1 MFDLKGRKALATGST
16 QGIGYAIAKTLLQ
29 QGATVYILGG
39 GNEEKTRAAAMSIGT
54 PHYITQNLAECNAA
68 EKIYSITG
76 PVDIVVA
83 NASVQSR
90 KTWSDIT
97 EEDFDWQIDVNLKS
111 TLALMQKYIPDMQK
125 KGWGRFL
132 AVGSVQQYRPHKDMA
147 VYAASKCALQS
158 LVENIAKQVARDGV
172 TVNCLIP
179 GVIATPRND
188 GALSDNEYKE
198 KVLSSI
204 PAGFIGNAEDCAFG
218 ALYLCSDES
227 RYVTGAKLVIDG
239 GMKL

>member
-1 MFDLKGRKALATGST
+1 MFDLKGRKALVTGST

-29 QGATVYILGG
+29 QGATVYVLGG
-39 GNEEKTRAAAMSIGT
+39 GGEEKTRAAARSIGS

-90 KTWSDIT
+90 KVWSEIT

-158 LVENIAKQVARDGV
+158 LVENIAKQVAADGV

-198 KVLSSI
+198 KILSSI
-204 PAGFIGNAEDCAFG
+204 PAGFIGQAEDCATG